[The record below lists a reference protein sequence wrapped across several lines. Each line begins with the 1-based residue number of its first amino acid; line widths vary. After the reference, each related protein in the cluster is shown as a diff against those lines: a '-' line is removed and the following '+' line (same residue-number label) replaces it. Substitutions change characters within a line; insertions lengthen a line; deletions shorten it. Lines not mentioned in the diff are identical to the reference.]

1 VESLGDWFELERKY
15 QMLSDVKEQT
25 TCYKCDAEIE
35 AFVGQV
41 HPQCEDCQ
49 NDFDDWLAHELGMF
63 H

>member
-1 VESLGDWFELERKY
+1 MDTTNKPSN
-15 QMLSDVKEQT
+15 VKEQT